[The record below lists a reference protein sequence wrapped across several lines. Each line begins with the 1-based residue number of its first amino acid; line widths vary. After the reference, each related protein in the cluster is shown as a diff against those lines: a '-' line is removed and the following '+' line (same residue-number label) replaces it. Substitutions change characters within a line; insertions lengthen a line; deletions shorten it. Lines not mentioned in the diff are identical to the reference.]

1 MNVHYPRRFFE
12 LNLLFA
18 QRIAGVSTQAFD
30 DVLLNYT
37 ILYTRFGLGREL
49 DPTDPTWREY
59 LDGLR
64 RAQDLTE
71 WTYRFYLA
79 RPARPDLPAGQ
90 PDFGC
95 FSYEV
100 WPDNRIRLHFH
111 NAETSDYGP
120 LSRQRIDVRLSE
132 LRQMFRHLK
141 GCIENPT
148 TVVGGSWLYNIEAYR
163 RLFPPAFLVT
173 ARVSYADYAFLVL
186 WGQFLDRNGQ
196 IKEDLAGQFL
206 DCLKAQSDL
215 EGIKRCFPYPVQRL
229 ECPVQCFYEFYGV

>member
-18 QRIAGVSTQAFD
+18 QRIAEVSTQTLD
-30 DVLLNYT
+30 DALLNYT
-37 ILYTRFGLGREL
+37 ILYTRFGLGRDF
-49 DPTDPTWREY
+49 DPANPTWQEY

-64 RAQDLTE
+64 RVQDLTAYTDE
-71 WTYRFYLA
+71 FYRT

-100 WPDNRIRLHFH
+100 WPDSRIRLHFH
-111 NAETSDYGP
+111 NADTSDYGP
-120 LSRQRIDVRLSE
+120 LSGQRIDARLSE

-141 GCIENPT
+141 RYIETPT

-163 RLFPPAFLVT
+163 RLFPPAFLAT
-173 ARVSYADYAFLVL
+173 ARVSYADYPFLVL

-206 DCLKAQSDL
+206 DCLKAHCDL
-215 EGIKRCFPYPVQRL
+215 EGIKRCFPFPVWRL
-229 ECPVQCFYEFYGV
+229 ECPVHFFYEFYRV